1 MAEDEI
7 PSAMP
12 KSGQR
17 LLEQLDRL
25 VDAGQVTAEEAS
37 ALRAAT
43 NAEDYEAAVVR
54 IRSRHARARLEV
66 AVERG
71 QMTQAGPTSTWSRYR
86 MASIPGVS
94 ERTYGRSR
102 RMSTEPR
109 PQDHAGDERKTEA
122 ETGRIRL
129 SLQGTWPGAVL
140 VGFWSLRRVLR
151 PVRLAGPTRFFI
163 PGGLRATGYTPQ
175 RHGETLKAIAP
186 SESPIFVAVDPRGPP
201 TPCHL
206 RPHIRTSRRLSP

>member
-71 QMTQAGPTSTWSRYR
+71 QMTQAEADVNLEQIQNGKH
-86 MASIPGVS
+86 
-94 ERTYGRSR
+94 
-102 RMSTEPR
+102 PR
-109 PQDHAGDERKTEA
+109 
-122 ETGRIRL
+122 
-129 SLQGTWPGAVL
+129 
-140 VGFWSLRRVLR
+140 
-151 PVRLAGPTRFFI
+151 
-163 PGGLRATGYTPQ
+163 GLRA
-175 RHGETLKAIAP
+175 
-186 SESPIFVAVDPRGPP
+186 
-201 TPCHL
+201 HL
-206 RPHIRTSRRLSP
+206 RKITSNEH